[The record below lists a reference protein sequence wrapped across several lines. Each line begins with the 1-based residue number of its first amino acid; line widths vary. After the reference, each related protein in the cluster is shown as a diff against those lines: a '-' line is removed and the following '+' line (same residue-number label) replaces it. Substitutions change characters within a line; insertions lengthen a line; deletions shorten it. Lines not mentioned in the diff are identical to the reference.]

1 MRAAVYD
8 RYGPPEVLRV
18 EDVPTPSPAAGQVL
32 VRVAATSINLSD
44 WETLRGSPAYSR
56 IGGLR
61 SPARRTL
68 GSDIAGWVE
77 AVGEGVTR
85 FQPGDEVYG
94 DNLALKGGF
103 AEYAVAAE
111 SGLAHKPAELT
122 FAEASTIPQA
132 GAIALQGTEGAAA
145 GRRVLINGAGGGS
158 GSFAIQLA
166 KRLGA
171 HVTGVDNAAKLEF
184 MRSLGADE
192 VIDYRREDFTR
203 SAEPY
208 DLILDLVAHR
218 SVFAYRRALADGGRY
233 RCVGGSV
240 RALLRVL
247 TIGLDRRPAHRPP
260 DRCAGREG
268 GTGPLRAARRALH
281 RRRRRHP
288 HRPHVRA
295 RRRRPTPS
303 PTSARATPSA
313 RSSSRPERTVRRV
326 NRSSSQRSGSAGAA
340 VGVANHQG
348 WPSRSRAPYSRC
360 PYGWSAGSL
369 SITAP
374 ASRVRAKCAS
384 TSSTC
389 TTSPPLSWVSVRGEA
404 SSSVTRCN
412 QMRASPRRTS
422 PCTTMPSGV
431 RSMPS
436 DVNPNTRTR

>member
-18 EDVPTPSPAAGQVL
+18 EDVPTPSPAAGEVL
-32 VRVAATSINLSD
+32 LRVAATSINLSD

-56 IGGLR
+56 LGGLR

-85 FQPGDEVYG
+85 FKPGDQVYG

-103 AEYAVAAE
+103 AEYAVAAAT
-111 SGLAHKPAELT
+111 GLAHKPAGLT

-132 GAIALQGTEGAAA
+132 GAIAWQGTEGAAA

-171 HVTGVDNAAKLEF
+171 HVTGVDNDAKLAF

-203 SAEPY
+203 SAEPF

-247 TIGLDRRPAHRPP
+247 TIGWIAGRVTGRRIGVLAVTEGPAHFEPLAELCIAGDVSIHIDRTFGLDDVRRRP
-260 DRCAGREG
+260 
-268 GTGPLRAARRALH
+268 
-281 RRRRRHP
+281 
-288 HRPHVRA
+288 RA
-295 RRRRPTPS
+295 RR
-303 PTSARATPSA
+303 
-313 RSSSRPERTVRRV
+313 
-326 NRSSSQRSGSAGAA
+326 
-340 VGVANHQG
+340 
-348 WPSRSRAPYSRC
+348 
-360 PYGWSAGSL
+360 
-369 SITAP
+369 
-374 ASRVRAKCAS
+374 
-384 TSSTC
+384 
-389 TTSPPLSWVSVRGEA
+389 
-404 SSSVTRCN
+404 
-412 QMRASPRRTS
+412 
-422 PCTTMPSGV
+422 
-431 RSMPS
+431 
-436 DVNPNTRTR
+436 